1 VNASIL
7 VVDDDPGFRELVAE
21 ILLGA
26 GASVLRASSGTE
38 AVAHLREHTFDLVIS
53 DQRMPGLG
61 GLDVLREAQ
70 KHPDPPA
77 VILMTAFGTI
87 PDAVEAMREGA
98 VDYLSKPLESP
109 AALRA
114 LVHRVLETRP
124 REQPENNGD
133 FVTGDPATRAVL
145 ELADRAAPTDAT
157 ILITGPSGS
166 GKDVVARRIHARSR
180 RFDGPF
186 VAVNCAAIPENLA
199 ESELFGHE
207 RGAFT
212 GADRRREGR
221 FAQADGGTLFLDEV
235 GELSPAIQAK
245 LLRALEDRTIEPVG
259 GGRTI
264 EVDLRLIAATNRSLQ
279 QSVAEGAFR
288 EDLYYRLKVVHCDL
302 PPLSS
307 RTGDIALLAPQ
318 LATALAARL
327 GVAPKQLSDEALRT
341 LEGHT
346 WPGNVRELRNVL
358 ETALVLSAHPI
369 IEVSDLPDLSTTS
382 DKTSSTSEVAM
393 SLHARERQ
401 AILEALEAAGGHR
414 ERAAAMLGISV
425 RTLYNRLKQ
434 YDIR

>member
-1 VNASIL
+1 
-7 VVDDDPGFRELVAE
+7 
-21 ILLGA
+21 
-26 GASVLRASSGTE
+26 
-38 AVAHLREHTFDLVIS
+38 
-53 DQRMPGLG
+53 
-61 GLDVLREAQ
+61 
-70 KHPDPPA
+70 
-77 VILMTAFGTI
+77 
-87 PDAVEAMREGA
+87 
-98 VDYLSKPLESP
+98 
-109 AALRA
+109 
-114 LVHRVLETRP
+114 
-124 REQPENNGD
+124 
-133 FVTGDPATRAVL
+133 
-145 ELADRAAPTDAT
+145 
-157 ILITGPSGS
+157 
-166 GKDVVARRIHARSR
+166 
-180 RFDGPF
+180 
-186 VAVNCAAIPENLA
+186 
-199 ESELFGHE
+199 
-207 RGAFT
+207 
-212 GADRRREGR
+212 
-221 FAQADGGTLFLDEV
+221 
-235 GELSPAIQAK
+235 
-245 LLRALEDRTIEPVG
+245 
-259 GGRTI
+259 
-264 EVDLRLIAATNRSLQ
+264 VDLRLIAATNRSLQ